1 MTTGG
6 ILITTFTPIGLRMRI
21 INQDHVTRV
30 SQGGVACMLGG
41 RGCMMK
47 IKIPFYLRA
56 MGGSWILLVALLSLG
71 VVCTSSA
78 NNQPI
83 QYCVIGAGPAGMH
96 CSSPPASSRIGN
108 FQIESFQLYAADSEI

>member
-41 RGCMMK
+41 RGRGCMMK

-78 NNQPI
+78 NSQPI

-108 FQIESFQLYAADSEI
+108 FQYAADSEI